1 MPPPWLG
8 TRPLPLRPDGYGQA
22 QPTPPELDP
31 RRFTLP
37 DTLAPL
43 PGDGFASVVE
53 QVPAEVLARSTWA
66 AGCPV
71 GPDDLAYVQL
81 TFWGF
86 DDQRHTGELLLNR
99 SVADDVVG
107 VFRTLYESGFRSRSC
122 GSHTRS
128 ELDAHP
134 TGDGNNTESFV
145 CRPTTGSTSTFSQH
159 AYGLA
164 IDLDPFQNP
173 YTNGDLVLPELASSY
188 LDRDDV
194 RPGMITPDGV
204 VVRAFE
210 SIEVD
215 LGRHL
220 ALAQGLPAL
229 QPERSLSSSTT
240 ASWPKCSAHC
250 AGTASKRQSLTV
262 GVGPELE
269 QQPHHRD
276 VAVAGGRVQP
286 GLPLLVGGDVG
297 AGCGG
302 RRPSRARRRGVRR
315 PAGRGRPPTPPALV
329 VTPPRPGPPRRPRGR
344 R

>member
-1 MPPPWLG
+1 MTGRRPHRRAAPPAGAGRLLVRRPPGRRAPAPAEPDVLDNADDPRSHLRASDAPDTPTPAPGTVPPPWLG

-53 QVPAEVLARSTWA
+53 KVPAEVLARSTWA

-71 GPDDLAYVQL
+71 GADDLAYVQL

-99 SVADDVVG
+99 TVADDVVG
-107 VFRTLYESGFRSRSC
+107 VFRTLYEERFPFEELRV
-122 GSHTRS
+122 TPRS

-134 TGDGNNTESFV
+134 TGDGNNTGSFV
-145 CRPTTGSTSTFSQH
+145 CRPTTGSTTTFSQH

-173 YTNGDLVLPELASSY
+173 YTQKDDLVLPELASSY

-210 SIEVD
+210 SIGWTWGGTWSSLKD
-215 LGRHL
+215 YQHFSQNGR
-220 ALAQGLPAL
+220 
-229 QPERSLSSSTT
+229 
-240 ASWPKCSAHC
+240 
-250 AGTASKRQSLTV
+250 
-262 GVGPELE
+262 
-269 QQPHHRD
+269 
-276 VAVAGGRVQP
+276 
-286 GLPLLVGGDVG
+286 
-297 AGCGG
+297 
-302 RRPSRARRRGVRR
+302 
-315 PAGRGRPPTPPALV
+315 
-329 VTPPRPGPPRRPRGR
+329 
-344 R
+344 

>member
-1 MPPPWLG
+1 MTGRSPLVGLLLVLTLAGCSSGDPPVAEPPLPPSPTFSTTPTTPAATSEPPTTTPPTSSTPEAGTVPPPWLG

-53 QVPAEVLARSTWA
+53 KVPAEVLARSTWA
-66 AGCPV
+66 PGCPV
-71 GPDDLAYVQL
+71 GADDLAYVQL

-107 VFRTLYESGFRSRSC
+107 VFRTLYKERFPFEELRV
-122 GSHTRS
+122 TPRS

-145 CRPTTGSTSTFSQH
+145 CRPSTGSTTTLSQH
-159 AYGLA
+159 AFGLA

-173 YTNGDLVLPELASSY
+173 YTNDDLVLPELASSY

-210 SIEVD
+210 SI
-215 LGRHL
+215 GWTW
-220 ALAQGLPAL
+220 GGTW
-229 QPERSLSSSTT
+229 RSLKDYQHFS
-240 ASWPKCSAHC
+240 
-250 AGTASKRQSLTV
+250 QN
-262 GVGPELE
+262 
-269 QQPHHRD
+269 
-276 VAVAGGRVQP
+276 GR
-286 GLPLLVGGDVG
+286 
-297 AGCGG
+297 
-302 RRPSRARRRGVRR
+302 
-315 PAGRGRPPTPPALV
+315 
-329 VTPPRPGPPRRPRGR
+329 
-344 R
+344 